1 MLGDVAL
8 DAIRDRVLVL
18 RRMPQLAELDHDE
31 LALMA
36 EHAHLVHARA
46 GTVLLDENAALERI
60 FMLVEGEAE
69 LTRKGIITTIVGP
82 RLVGMLE
89 LSAGVDV
96 APRMMLTKNS
106 LLLELPAEV
115 VSAMLYE
122 IPAIARGIVRLTAK
136 NLLKTRSNLPAP
148 LDAPEPTEGTWTERP
163 LTTVERVLV
172 LRRAPLWTR
181 ANLDALAELAKHIE
195 EQRVPPGTVLWEI
208 GDEADRTV
216 RVEYGIV
223 SCTNADGE
231 RVRVGAG
238 FQLGALDSLAGQP
251 RSYRAVTETKAIL
264 YSVAAATQ
272 MAVLEVHANLAA
284 RLRVQLSR
292 ALLKAGETPR
302 S

>member
-1 MLGDVAL
+1 MLGEVAL

-18 RRMPQLAELDHDE
+18 RRMPQLSELEYDD

-46 GTVLLDENAALERI
+46 GTVLLDEGSTLERI

-69 LTRKGIITTIVGP
+69 VSKNGVTSKITGP

-89 LSAGVDV
+89 LAAGVEV
-96 APRMMLTKNS
+96 APRMVLTQKS
-106 LLLELPAEV
+106 LLLELPAEIV
-115 VSAMLYE
+115 AAMLYE
-122 IPAIARGIVRLTAK
+122 SPAIARSIVRLTAR
-136 NLLKTRSNLPAP
+136 NLMQTRSHLPVP
-148 LDAPEPTEGTWTERP
+148 LDTPEPVEGAWTDRP

-172 LRRAPLWTR
+172 LRRAPMWAH

-195 EQRVPPGTVLWEI
+195 EQRVAPGTVLWEI
-208 GDEADRTV
+208 GDEANRTI

-223 SCTNADGE
+223 SCTNAEGE
-231 RVRVGAG
+231 SVRVGAG

-264 YSVAAATQ
+264 YSIAAATQ

-292 ALLKAGETPR
+292 ELLQAGEAQRP
-302 S
+302 

>member
-1 MLGDVAL
+1 VLGEVAL

-18 RRMPQLAELDHDE
+18 RRMPQLSELEYDD

-46 GTVLLDENAALERI
+46 GTVLLDEGSTLERI

-69 LTRKGIITTIVGP
+69 VSKNGVTSKITGP

-89 LSAGVDV
+89 LSAGIEV
-96 APRMMLTKNS
+96 APRMVLTQKS
-106 LLLELPAEV
+106 LLLELPAEIV
-115 VSAMLYE
+115 AAMLYE
-122 IPAIARGIVRLTAK
+122 SPAIARSIVRLTAR
-136 NLLKTRSNLPAP
+136 NLMQTRSNLPAP
-148 LDAPEPTEGTWTERP
+148 LDSPAPVEGTWSDRP

-208 GDEADRTV
+208 GDEANRTV

-223 SCTNADGE
+223 SCTNAEGE
-231 RVRVGAG
+231 NVRVGAG

-292 ALLKAGETPR
+292 ELLQAGDAQQP
-302 S
+302 

>member
-1 MLGDVAL
+1 VLGDVAL

-18 RRMPQLAELDHDE
+18 RRMPQLAELDHDD
-31 LALMA
+31 LALIA

-46 GTVLLDENAALERI
+46 GTVLLDEGTALERI
-60 FMLVEGEAE
+60 FMLVEGEADVSKKGVTSSITGPRLIGMLE
-69 LTRKGIITTIVGP
+69 LAAGIEVGP
-82 RLVGMLE
+82 RLV
-89 LSAGVDV
+89 
-96 APRMMLTKNS
+96 LTKNS
-106 LLLELPAEV
+106 LLLELPGEI

-122 IPAIARGIVRLTAK
+122 SPAIARSIVRLTAR
-136 NLLKTRSNLPAP
+136 NLMKTRSNLPAP
-148 LDAPEPTEGTWTERP
+148 TDSPEPALGTWTERP
-163 LTTVERVLV
+163 LTTVERMLA

-195 EQRVPPGTVLWEI
+195 EQRVPEGTVLWEI
-208 GDEADRTV
+208 GEEANRSV

-223 SCTNADGE
+223 RCTNAEGE
-231 RVRVGAG
+231 SVRVGAG

-264 YSVAAATQ
+264 YSIAAATQ

-292 ALLKAGETPR
+292 ALLEAGETQR
-302 S
+302 A